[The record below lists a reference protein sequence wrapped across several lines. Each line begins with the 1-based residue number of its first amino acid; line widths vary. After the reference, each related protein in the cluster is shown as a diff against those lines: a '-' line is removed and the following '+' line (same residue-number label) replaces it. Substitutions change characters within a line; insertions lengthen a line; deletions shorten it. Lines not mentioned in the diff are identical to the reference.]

1 MADAM
6 PAGPIVAA
14 QMGQPA
20 GRPIAVSTVSTP
32 AWVRVRR
39 VAGATRLFRSGD
51 RQYSMQVVPGAISV
65 PAPSRLRPGGGGV
78 GPVRR
83 PTTVEEIL
91 ATLRA
96 AFARVSGRSAP
107 RERVDRAIA
116 VDVTLESLV
125 IDHGEAAYRVA
136 LSVTRD
142 HDLAEDVTQDAMLK
156 AWGALPTWRGDA
168 PLRNWI
174 LRITHNTAISAL
186 RKRREVLSDPVE
198 MPEQASTTSVER
210 DVHERMALAAFESAL
225 DELDELTRS
234 IVVLREVESLSYE
247 EIAEALQ
254 VALPTVKT
262 RLLRGRRHLANA
274 LGGWEP

>member
-1 MADAM
+1 
-6 PAGPIVAA
+6 
-14 QMGQPA
+14 
-20 GRPIAVSTVSTP
+20 
-32 AWVRVRR
+32 
-39 VAGATRLFRSGD
+39 
-51 RQYSMQVVPGAISV
+51 MQVAPGAISV
-65 PAPSRLRPGGGGV
+65 PAPSRLRLGAAGAGGV
-78 GPVRR
+78 RR
-83 PTTVEEIL
+83 WPTTIEEIL
-91 ATLRA
+91 ATLRS

-107 RERVDRAIA
+107 RERVDPTSAA
-116 VDVTLESLV
+116 DVTLESLV

-186 RKRREVLSDPVE
+186 RKRREVLADPVE
-198 MPEQASTTSVER
+198 MPEQVSTTSVER
-210 DVHERMALAAFESAL
+210 DVHERMALAAFEIAL

-234 IVVLREVESLSYE
+234 IVVLREVESLSHE
-247 EIAEALQ
+247 EIADALQ

>member
-1 MADAM
+1 
-6 PAGPIVAA
+6 
-14 QMGQPA
+14 
-20 GRPIAVSTVSTP
+20 
-32 AWVRVRR
+32 
-39 VAGATRLFRSGD
+39 
-51 RQYSMQVVPGAISV
+51 MQVARGAISV
-65 PAPSRLRPGGGGV
+65 PVPPSLPLDGTGTSGV
-78 GPVRR
+78 RHW
-83 PTTVEEIL
+83 PTTIDELL
-91 ATLRA
+91 AKLRV
-96 AFARVSGRSAP
+96 AFARVGGRAAP
-107 RERVDRAIA
+107 RERIDPSRAA
-116 VDVTLESLV
+116 DVTLESLV
-125 IDHGEAAYRVA
+125 IDHGDAAYRVA

-198 MPEQASTTSVER
+198 MPEPTSTASVER
-210 DVHERMALAAFESAL
+210 DVHERMALAAFELAL
-225 DELDELTRS
+225 DELDELTRA
-234 IVVLREVESLSYE
+234 IVVLREVEALSYE
-247 EIAEALQ
+247 EIADALQ

>member
-1 MADAM
+1 MTVPRLIRTA
-6 PAGPIVAA
+6 
-14 QMGQPA
+14 
-20 GRPIAVSTVSTP
+20 RVS
-32 AWVRVRR
+32 
-39 VAGATRLFRSGD
+39 GATRLSAVAGRLV
-51 RQYSMQVVPGAISV
+51 SMDSTAGAISV
-65 PAPSRLRPGGGGV
+65 PVPAGTGLWRVPTVVEQLLARLG
-78 GPVRR
+78 
-83 PTTVEEIL
+83 TV
-91 ATLRA
+91 
-96 AFARVSGRSAP
+96 FARVSGASVPGDRIDPASA
-107 RERVDRAIA
+107 A
-116 VDVTLESLV
+116 DVTLESLV
-125 IDHGEAAYRVA
+125 VDHADAAYRVA

-186 RKRREVLSDPVE
+186 RKRREVLSDPIE
-198 MPEQASTTSVER
+198 MPEPVSATSVER
-210 DVHERMALAAFESAL
+210 DVQERMALAAFEVAL

-234 IVVLREVESLSYE
+234 IVVLREVESLSYD

>member
-1 MADAM
+1 
-6 PAGPIVAA
+6 
-14 QMGQPA
+14 
-20 GRPIAVSTVSTP
+20 
-32 AWVRVRR
+32 
-39 VAGATRLFRSGD
+39 
-51 RQYSMQVVPGAISV
+51 MQVAPGAISV
-65 PAPSRLRPGGGGV
+65 LAPSRLRLGSGGAE
-78 GPVRR
+78 PVRR
-83 PTTVEEIL
+83 PTTIEEIL

-107 RERVDRAIA
+107 HERIDRASA
-116 VDVTLESLV
+116 ADVTLESLV

-186 RKRREVLSDPVE
+186 RKRRDVLSDPVE

-210 DVHERMALAAFESAL
+210 DIHERMALAAFETAL
-225 DELDELTRS
+225 DRLDELTRS